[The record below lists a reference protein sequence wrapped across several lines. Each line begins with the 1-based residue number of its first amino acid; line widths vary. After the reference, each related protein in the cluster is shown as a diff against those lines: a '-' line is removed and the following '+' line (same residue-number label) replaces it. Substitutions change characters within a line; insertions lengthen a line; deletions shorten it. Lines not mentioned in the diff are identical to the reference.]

1 MLAKALVAAG
11 GASASPAA
19 VADALRGYEAE
30 RVARAM
36 PVTVKSHIMGAMLQI
51 RFPGVRHSWGLGD
64 FNLGSLA
71 HVQLSLMSHAN
82 MYLLC
87 THLFIVR

>member
-36 PVTVKSHIMGAMLQI
+36 PVTVKSHVMGAMLQI
-51 RFPGVRHSWGLGD
+51 RNSW
-64 FNLGSLA
+64 
-71 HVQLSLMSHAN
+71 VSHCSPHPHNA
-82 MYLLC
+82 M
-87 THLFIVR
+87 TTPRAQSSR